1 MYKIVIEYTLWN
13 LESAVNELL
22 KEGYLPIGNLVVE
35 PYEDGTTYRYIQPM
49 CKIEVT
55 LQ

>member
-1 MYKIVIEYTLWN
+1 MYKIVSAYN
-13 LESAVNELL
+13 LEKFELEVNRSL
-22 KEGYLPIGNLVVE
+22 KEGYVLIGTLIIE
-35 PYEDGTTYRYIQPM
+35 EGKYIQPM